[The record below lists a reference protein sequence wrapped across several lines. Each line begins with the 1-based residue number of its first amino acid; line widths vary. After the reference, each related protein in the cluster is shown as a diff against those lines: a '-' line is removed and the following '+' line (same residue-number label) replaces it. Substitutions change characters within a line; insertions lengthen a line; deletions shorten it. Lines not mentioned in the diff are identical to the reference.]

1 MTARPTRHA
10 RPPTSTAGYVSMTP
24 PRPTPQSIHRHVQ
37 IKAFGVRT
45 TRKGIAAAQ
54 GATSAVISNRAL
66 RTLVVRPKV
75 APSLPVG
82 VTG

>member
-1 MTARPTRHA
+1 MASLL
-10 RPPTSTAGYVSMTP
+10 TSRGYPASAG
-24 PRPTPQSIHRHVQ
+24 RPTPQSIHHHVQ

-45 TRKGIAAAQ
+45 TRKGVAAAQ
-54 GATSAVISNRAL
+54 GVAPAVISNRAL

-75 APSLPVG
+75 DPSRPVA